1 MHMKEKE
8 KDTLKIT
15 NQYRVTGGM
24 TYGLKCEGVV
34 LTLVVSSRPNGGDEP
49 EWHVEARARR
59 APEEP
64 FVAAGTGP
72 TRIEALRAA
81 GRTWD
86 SNVSTHGLGMFDW
99 EAVARVLQE
108 VRAL

>member
-1 MHMKEKE
+1 MKDKD

-15 NQYRVTGGM
+15 NQYRVIGGM

-34 LTLVVSSRPNGGDEP
+34 LTLVVSFRPNEGAEP
-49 EWHVEARARR
+49 EWHIEARARR
-59 APEEP
+59 APQDP
-64 FVAAGTGP
+64 VIAAGTGP
-72 TRIEALRAA
+72 TRIEALRAV
-81 GRTWD
+81 GRSWD
-86 SNVSTHGLGMFDW
+86 SNVGNHGLAMFDW